1 MPLQI
6 FTKEPTTAEQTGK
19 QVIYF
24 RRKKV
29 TEDQAYRAVLVSPFT
44 NLPTVVHLQPN
55 DSNGVVAPVVAEE
68 VFATA
73 IATAFFDAAGSIL
86 RRFCE
91 EQPEAKEVSEDL
103 FTFPAIVT
111 EMQASES
118 GQRLNSE
125 QIAEWYKGSAT
136 EKLATE
142 RYAGKPDASKKEAAL
157 RSAYLSL
164 ASNNSGIQPNLATK
178 MLAYLAPEDTDSAVC
193 KAIAKRLEKLS
204 KANISDDL

>member
-29 TEDQAYRAVLVSPFT
+29 TEDQAYRAVLVSPFDMPIVVYNKPSEGAET
-44 NLPTVVHLQPN
+44 TV
-55 DSNGVVAPVVAEE
+55 STAEE
-68 VFATA
+68 VFAVA

-136 EKLATE
+136 EKAATE